1 MDRLDRIEKLLED
14 SIRERKEAQQENAVG
29 MKELKEAQRENAIG
43 MKELRESQKETDEQ
57 MKQGFKELRE
67 SQKETSAQIQETR
80 ESIKELRES
89 QKETDE
95 MLKRLSKK
103 MNSFLGNYGEVAE
116 EYFYRSLEDKM
127 TLGGIKFDEIDRRV
141 RYDSHSIEFDIMLY
155 NGESVGI
162 VEVKSKVHPGE
173 IKSLTQSKVAGFKK
187 DYPEQSQKKIY
198 FGIASM
204 VTNPPMIEEARKNQI
219 FLMTQKGDHLEVI
232 NDQVKAY

>member
-14 SIRERKEAQQENAVG
+14 SIRERKEAQQENAIGMKELKKAQRENAIG

-43 MKELRESQKETDEQ
+43 
-57 MKQGFKELRE
+57 
-67 SQKETSAQIQETR
+67 
-80 ESIKELRES
+80 IKELRES

-173 IKSLTQSKVAGFKK
+173 IESLTQSKVAGFKK

>member
-14 SIRERKEAQQENAVG
+14 SIRERKEAQRENAVG
-29 MKELKEAQRENAIG
+29 MKELREAQRDTAER
-43 MKELRESQKETDEQ
+43 L
-57 MKQGFKELRE
+57 
-67 SQKETSAQIQETR
+67 
-80 ESIKELRES
+80 
-89 QKETDE
+89 KETDE